1 MESSNKAHLDLGK
14 TQEWIPE
21 EDSSD
26 VSRLLDRL
34 QGSAHRL
41 AAAAVEHPNALLRSG
56 DGSLMVLSTVLK
68 DNGPTRVRIVLH
80 EAFDRPL
87 VGKFFV
93 SSLSLTGMVQRFRNE
108 AEFLSML
115 GGSCHVPSLRG
126 LGEVDGR
133 PYLLMD
139 FQPGVSL
146 ASVMDVAGGRS
157 FPKHIVKQVGAESA
171 FALAQV
177 HQAGVVHRDVKPG
190 NMILRDDGRLMLI
203 DFGLA
208 CRRRGE
214 ELRITDHGQIMGTPR
229 YLAPESVGG
238 SRSATPAADVYALGL
253 VLYELF
259 TGKHPLSDDQI
270 GRLYRGE
277 LSLQEH
283 AAIAEG
289 IQKHVAD
296 HDASLGLLLNRVLN
310 SDPDSRPT
318 AAQILEQL
326 SGMAVEKYRKS
337 GKGVQVC
344 APKHPRGVH
353 PIPSA
358 FGASEEEAAHALFEA
373 MRKTPRIASRRA
385 FLLSLC
391 AAGVA
396 TAVLGI
402 LSRKGD
408 EERPPLSLIGK
419 SEEDGVALSSR
430 EGEAKVW
437 VVRMRGEE
445 NELMCTLFSHHGK
458 TVLFVPGSGLT
469 PLTAM
474 TEEEV
479 TAFIREFP
487 EMDGPV
493 RIPKG
498 FPGDVQSWR
507 STVQGRLRVLR
518 EQASVRE

>member
-1 MESSNKAHLDLGK
+1 MESSKDALDLAA

-21 EDSSD
+21 QEGDIPR
-26 VSRLLDRL
+26 VLDRL
-34 QGSAHRL
+34 RGSVRQL
-41 AAAAVEHPNALLRSG
+41 ALTAVERPNCLLRAG
-56 DGSLMVLSTVLK
+56 DGSLMVLSTLLK
-68 DNGPTRVRIVLH
+68 DNGPTEVRIVLH

-87 VGKFFV
+87 VGKFYVGAPFIDD
-93 SSLSLTGMVQRFRNE
+93 MVQRFRNE
-108 AEFLSML
+108 TEFLSML
-115 GGSCHVPSLRG
+115 DGSHVPNLRG
-126 LGEVDGR
+126 WGEIDKR

-139 FQPGVSL
+139 YHPGISL
-146 ASVMDVAGGRS
+146 ASVMSAADGRS
-157 FPKHIVKQVGAESA
+157 FPRNIVKQIGAETA
-171 FALAQV
+171 YALARV
-177 HQAGVVHRDVKPG
+177 HQVGVVHRDVKPG

-214 ELRITDHGQIMGTPR
+214 ELRMTNYGQTMGTPR
-229 YLAPESVGG
+229 YLAPESVGS

-253 VLYELF
+253 VLYELWM
-259 TGKHPLSDDQI
+259 GKHPLNDDQI
-270 GRLYRGE
+270 VRLCHGK
-277 LSLQEH
+277 LSVDEYSSVSE
-283 AAIAEG
+283 AVT
-289 IQKHVAD
+289 HVTI
-296 HDASLGLLLNRVLN
+296 HDASFGLLLHDMLH
-310 SDPDSRPT
+310 SDPDHRPT
-318 AAQILEQL
+318 ASHILEKL
-326 SGMAVEKYRKS
+326 SGKTVEKYRKS
-337 GKGVQVC
+337 NRGVQVRT
-344 APKHPRGVH
+344 PKHARGTH

-358 FGASEEEAAHALFEA
+358 FGESEEEAAHAMFEA
-373 MRKTPRIASRRA
+373 MQRTPRMLSRRT
-385 FLLSLC
+385 FLVVGASGI
-391 AAGVA
+391 AAA
-396 TAVLGI
+396 TLGI

-419 SEEDGVALSSR
+419 SEGDGVVLSSR

-445 NELMCTLFSHHGK
+445 NELMCTLLSRHGK

-479 TAFIREFP
+479 TAFIQEFP

-498 FPGDVQSWR
+498 FPGDAESWR